1 MFLEI
6 FGVHLLRFSQVPK
19 YLGCQTTRP
28 LPQVSSFSKFL
39 WLRSDP
45 LYQTHAYTVWSVL
58 HVMYVTL
65 KCSIRLLWINTH
77 RTFCLTLQYI
87 MASNRYLIGLVH
99 LWLFVILLDFFIPL
113 YFITVQ
119 ENRKNRKLRKQKI
132 AQKDFC
138 KQWNEKQYI
147 QSEYSALSITRHN
160 MNERKLHFLFGKNIR
175 HGHMGIEVSLRVL
188 KILHLQVAM

>member
-1 MFLEI
+1 
-6 FGVHLLRFSQVPK
+6 
-19 YLGCQTTRP
+19 
-28 LPQVSSFSKFL
+28 
-39 WLRSDP
+39 
-45 LYQTHAYTVWSVL
+45 
-58 HVMYVTL
+58 
-65 KCSIRLLWINTH
+65 
-77 RTFCLTLQYI
+77 

-138 KQWNEKQYI
+138 KQWNEKQYV

-160 MNERKLHFLFGKNIR
+160 MNERMLHFLFGKNIR
-175 HGHMGIEVSLRVL
+175 HGHMGIEVSPRVL